1 VNQTANGVTSSY
13 DTLVDLLERIE
24 RFLSRIDIYTRIPR
38 TYSMDEIMVKM
49 MMELLSSL
57 ALATNQLK
65 QGRCEF
71 VFRDVLPYSV

>member
-1 VNQTANGVTSSY
+1 MNQTANGVTSSY

-65 QGRCEF
+65 QGRREF

>member
-1 VNQTANGVTSSY
+1 MNQTANGVTSSY

-65 QGRCEF
+65 QGRREF
-71 VFRDVLPYSV
+71 VFRDVLLYSV